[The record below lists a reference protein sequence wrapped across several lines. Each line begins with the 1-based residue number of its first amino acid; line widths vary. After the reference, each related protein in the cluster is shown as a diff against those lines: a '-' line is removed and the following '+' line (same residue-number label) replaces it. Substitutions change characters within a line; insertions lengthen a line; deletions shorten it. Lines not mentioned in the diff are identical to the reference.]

1 MTKSQTNGKNGG
13 DAVILSGVRTPT
25 GRLMGSLSSISATEL
40 GAATVRAAV
49 ERAGIDDGTQVDEVF
64 MGHVVTAGVGQGP
77 ARQAAIH
84 GGLPDTVGA
93 TTINKVC
100 GSGLKAV
107 MLAAAALRAGDGD
120 LFVAGGM
127 ESMSQAPFLFR
138 EGRAGQRFGH
148 AQMIDANVSDGLW
161 CSFMHWEMGCAAEF
175 IADKFEVTREEMDE
189 FALGSHRKAIDA
201 IDNGRFKAEIVPVE
215 VKGRKGTVTLVDTDE
230 PPRRDTSMEALAR
243 LKPAFQENGRVTA
256 GNAPS
261 LNDAAAAVVLAS
273 RDKAKQLGRQPL
285 ARIVG
290 YAQAAVDPQWI
301 FHAPA
306 EAIPALLEK
315 VGWSMDDVDLIEL
328 NEAFAAQVLADARSI
343 EQQGLHWDWD
353 KVNVNGGAV
362 ALGHPIGASGA
373 RILVTLLYALQDR
386 GLKRGI
392 ASLCL
397 GGGEAVALAVE
408 LE

>member
-1 MTKSQTNGKNGG
+1 MTNAQTNGS
-13 DAVILSGVRTPT
+13 DAVILSSARTPT
-25 GRLMGSLSSISATEL
+25 GRLLGAISSLSATEL
-40 GAATVRAAV
+40 GAIAVRSAI
-49 ERAGIDDGTQVDEVF
+49 ERAGVNGEEVNEVF
-64 MGHVVTAGVGQGP
+64 MGQVVTAGAGQGP
-77 ARQAAIH
+77 ARQAAIN

-93 TTINKVC
+93 TTVNKVC
-100 GSGLKAV
+100 GSGLKTV
-107 MLAAAALRAGDGD
+107 MLAASAVRAGDGE
-120 LFVAGGM
+120 LYVAGGM

-138 EGRAGQRFGH
+138 EGRTGQRFGH
-148 AQMIDANVSDGLW
+148 AQMVDSNVSDGLW
-161 CSFMHWEMGCAAEF
+161 CSFQNWEMGHAAEF
-175 IADKFEVTREEMDE
+175 IADQFEVTREEMDE

-215 VKGRKGTVTLVDTDE
+215 VKGRKGKVTVVDTDE

-243 LKPAFQENGRVTA
+243 LRPAFKEDGRVTA
-256 GNAPS
+256 GNAPG
-261 LNDAAAAVVLAS
+261 LNDGAAAVVVAS
-273 RDKAKQLGRQPL
+273 RDKAGQIGRKPV

-301 FHAPA
+301 FYAPA
-306 EAIPALLEK
+306 KAIPAVLEK

-328 NEAFAAQVLADARSI
+328 NEAFATQVLADARAI
-343 EQQGLHWDWD
+343 EREGLLWDWD

-362 ALGHPIGASGA
+362 ALGHPVGASGA
-373 RILVTLLYALQDR
+373 RVLVTLLHALQDR

-397 GGGEAVALAVE
+397 GGGEAVAMAVE